1 MSPNVSRVA
10 LVIAATA
17 LLGGCG
23 FHLRQ
28 SAALPQGMDKVHLTV
43 VGGGRLER
51 ELSRAIENSNATVM
65 DKPGAG
71 IAELA
76 ITSNTFRTDSL
87 TVSGTARV
95 TEYAVRYHVDF
106 NAKARMAR
114 CWWRRSRWICR
125 ASSVTTPPTPSARP
139 RRPKNCS
146 AASSPI
152 WSSPSCS
159 ACRRPATTRPWLTR
173 RPRRRPSKGSFAV
186 PMQPAQWQKHLA
198 GDRMAPVYLLV
209 GEELLVLEAA
219 DALRAMARRLGYSER
234 EVLEADSR
242 FDWDDLARSS
252 AGLSL
257 FATQRLLDLRLAG
270 GRAGKEGGAAIS
282 EFVGNPPPDT
292 TLLISATEW
301 SSKHEAAWTKNV
313 DQGGIQVVF
322 NAPRPNE
329 WGQWIGQRLTSR
341 GLQATPDAVAMLAER
356 VEGNLLAAAQEID
369 KLVVLA
375 GGRRLDAA
383 TLEGLVAD
391 SARFDA
397 FKLTDAAFAGEGGRA
412 LRILAGLHAEGEEL
426 IALMGWLVNQ
436 LQLALRLAN
445 ARDFSAQAKAERLWP
460 AREQLFRK
468 ALRRAP
474 REHWMACLARAA
486 RIDRMA
492 KGREQGDPWLEAER
506 LIAAIA
512 EPRAAAAFA

>member
-1 MSPNVSRVA
+1 MPMSP
-10 LVIAATA
+10 
-17 LLGGCG
+17 G
-23 FHLRQ
+23 
-28 SAALPQGMDKVHLTV
+28 
-43 VGGGRLER
+43 
-51 ELSRAIENSNATVM
+51 
-65 DKPGAG
+65 
-71 IAELA
+71 
-76 ITSNTFRTDSL
+76 
-87 TVSGTARV
+87 
-95 TEYAVRYHVDF
+95 
-106 NAKARMAR
+106 
-114 CWWRRSRWICR
+114 
-125 ASSVTTPPTPSARP
+125 
-139 RRPKNCS
+139 
-146 AASSPI
+146 
-152 WSSPSCS
+152 
-159 ACRRPATTRPWLTR
+159 
-173 RPRRRPSKGSFAV
+173 
-186 PMQPAQWQKHLA
+186 QWQKHLA
-198 GDRMAPVYLLV
+198 GDRMAPVYLLA

-219 DALRAMARRLGYSER
+219 DAVRAMARRLGYNER

-257 FATQRLLDLRLAG
+257 FATQRLLDLRLTG
-270 GRAGKEGGAAIS
+270 GRAGKDGSAAIS

-292 TLLISATEW
+292 TLLITATEW
-301 SSKHEAAWTKNV
+301 STKHEAVWTKNV
-313 DQGGIQVVF
+313 DAGGIQVVF

-329 WGQWIGQRLTSR
+329 WTQWVGARLTSR
-341 GLQATPDAVAMLAER
+341 GVKASPDAVAMLAER

-375 GGRRLDAA
+375 GDQRLDAA

-412 LRILAGLHAEGEEL
+412 LRILAGLRSEGDEL

-445 ARDFSAQAKAERLWP
+445 ARDFAAQAKVERLWP

-474 REHWMACLARAA
+474 REHWLACLARAA

-492 KGREQGDPWLEAER
+492 KGREQGNPWLEAER

-512 EPRAAAAFA
+512 EPRAAAAFG